1 MKTLFIFIS
10 LFLSANLFHFSE
22 NKNDQSKNPTCI
34 SDNEKALYHA
44 VNEYR
49 GEHNLTPIPLSTS
62 LTIVAQTHVRD
73 LVENEPFD
81 NAGNCNPH
89 SWSDQGSW
97 KSCCYNSG
105 KDGECMWNKPRELT
119 SYDSDGYEIVMQWFN
134 ESKPNENVSAEDALQ
149 TWKKSTSHNNVILNK
164 GMWKS
169 SEWNAVGVGIY
180 HGFAA
185 IWFGTIPDSAGE
197 PDICEN

>member
-89 SWSDQGSW
+89 SWRSEEHTS
-97 KSCCYNSG
+97 
-105 KDGECMWNKPRELT
+105 ELQ
-119 SYDSDGYEIVMQWFN
+119 SRPHLVCRLLLE
-134 ESKPNENVSAEDALQ
+134 
-149 TWKKSTSHNNVILNK
+149 KKK
-164 GMWKS
+164 KKQ
-169 SEWNAVGVGIY
+169 
-180 HGFAA
+180 
-185 IWFGTIPDSAGE
+185 
-197 PDICEN
+197 